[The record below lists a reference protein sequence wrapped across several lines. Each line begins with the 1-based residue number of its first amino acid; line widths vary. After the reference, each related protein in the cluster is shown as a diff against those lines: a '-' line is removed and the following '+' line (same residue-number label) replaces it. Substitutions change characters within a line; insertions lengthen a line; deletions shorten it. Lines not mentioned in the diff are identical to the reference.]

1 MTLNEY
7 PDREM
12 LAINLANV
20 LAGKLTATLMHEDRA
35 TLVVPGG
42 TTPGPIFDALCD
54 ADLDWSRVDVMLSDE
69 RWVPQDDPRS
79 NAGLVRARLLTG
91 RAVAA
96 TFHPFFAGGEDP
108 EDILSK
114 VEAQIEP
121 LLPISVG
128 LLGMG
133 ADMHTASLFPRG
145 DNLRL
150 ALDPGAPIL
159 VSMRVAGLDCT
170 RVSLSA
176 RVLRDAMTLHLVIT
190 GEDKRAALERALT
203 LPPEEAPVAAILNE
217 AEVHWAA

>member
-79 NAGLVRARLLTG
+79 NA
-91 RAVAA
+91 
-96 TFHPFFAGGEDP
+96 
-108 EDILSK
+108 
-114 VEAQIEP
+114 
-121 LLPISVG
+121 
-128 LLGMG
+128 
-133 ADMHTASLFPRG
+133 
-145 DNLRL
+145 
-150 ALDPGAPIL
+150 
-159 VSMRVAGLDCT
+159 
-170 RVSLSA
+170 
-176 RVLRDAMTLHLVIT
+176 
-190 GEDKRAALERALT
+190 
-203 LPPEEAPVAAILNE
+203 
-217 AEVHWAA
+217 

>member
-7 PDREM
+7 ADAEM

-20 LAGKLTATLMHEDRA
+20 LAGKLTAALMHEDRA

-42 TTPGPIFDALCD
+42 STPGPIFDALCD
-54 ADLDWSRVDVMLSDE
+54 ADLDWSRVDVILSDE
-69 RWVPQDDPRS
+69 RWVPESDPRS
-79 NAGLVRARLLTG
+79 NAALVKQRLLTG
-91 RAVAA
+91 RASAA
-96 TFHPFFAGGEDP
+96 TFHPFYEGGDDP
-108 EDILSK
+108 EDALSD
-114 VEAQIEP
+114 VESRIAP
-121 LLPISVG
+121 LLPVSVA

-150 ALDPGAPIL
+150 ALDPEAPVL
-159 VSMRVAGLDCT
+159 VSMRAAGLDCT

-176 RVLRDAMTLHLVIT
+176 RVICDAMSLHLIIT
-190 GEDKRAALERALT
+190 GQDKREALDRAQT